1 MCGFFAS
8 NHPKVGLDD
17 LPRIRHRIGF
27 RGPDCHSDLVIRG
40 NWKLFHARLSIIAPS
55 EAYMQ
60 PCISESGAAIIFNG
74 EILNFRALV
83 KKYGL
88 PETDSDTVALNALLD
103 IETFD
108 LNEIE
113 GFFAFLRID
122 NFGNLTHCARDRF
135 GVKPLFIHKED
146 GYMTVASEASIISDL
161 FGLPYADAAME
172 EYHVFRA
179 PVFAGS
185 YFESISPVIP
195 GTCIQNGTFFE
206 PLDYFEAQYWDLARI
221 MEELEPTI
229 STSIESRLV
238 SDVPVGLLYSGGI
251 DSNLLDCLTNGALQR
266 FSGGFAG
273 DYDLEFARKRQAT
286 SSAGQTTLVEVSDSA
301 FRERFQDMV
310 RLRKEPLSV
319 PNEVILSFLAE
330 EWEKRGGK
338 VLISGEAADEFFAG
352 YDRIFRWAFQANSF
366 DVNKFIDLYCYVP
379 RERVSDHLVNTIED
393 FFDSVG
399 HLSPF
404 EMVRYFFVTK
414 HLPVL
419 FRRLDFALMFSG
431 VEGREPLASY
441 SMFQLAMHCSP
452 SDLFSGLL
460 GKLPLRLMA
469 AEKIDRQFAFA
480 TKVGFPVDLGRIFR
494 GMPAGNK
501 FQNYNIWSEE
511 NMEALQW

>member
-8 NHPKVGLDD
+8 NDPRVSNDD
-17 LPRIRHRIGF
+17 LPRIRHRVGF
-27 RGPDCHSDLVIRG
+27 RGPDGHSDLVTHG

-60 PCISESGAAIIFNG
+60 PCISESGAALIFNG
-74 EILNFRALV
+74 EILNFRTLV

-88 PETDSDTVALNALLD
+88 PETESDTVALNALLD
-103 IETFD
+103 IEAFD

-122 NFGNLTHCARDRF
+122 NLGNLTHCARDRF
-135 GVKPLFIHKED
+135 GVKPLYVHEK
-146 GYMTVASEASIISDL
+146 GPYTTVASEASIISDL
-161 FGLPYADAAME
+161 FDLPYADAAME

-185 YFESISPVIP
+185 YFESISPVKP
-195 GTCIQNGTFFE
+195 GTCLQTGVFFD
-206 PLDYFEAQYWDLARI
+206 PKDHFESEYWDLARI
-221 MEELEPTI
+221 MDELEPTI
-229 STSIESRLV
+229 SGSIESRLV
-238 SDVPVGLLYSGGI
+238 SDVPVALLYSGGI
-251 DSNLLDCLTNGALQR
+251 DSNLLDCFTNNALHR

-273 DYDLEFARKRQAT
+273 DYDLEFARKRQAA
-286 SSAGQTTLVEVSDSA
+286 SVAGQTTLVEVSDSA
-301 FRERFQDMV
+301 FRERFKDMV

-330 EWEKRGGK
+330 EWAKMGGK
-338 VLISGEAADEFFAG
+338 VLISGEAADEFFGG
-352 YDRIFRWAFQANSF
+352 YDRIFRWALQAQSF
-366 DVNKFIDLYCYVP
+366 DFNKFIDLYCYVP
-379 RERVSDHLVNTIED
+379 RDGISERLADTIKE
-393 FFDSVG
+393 FFEPIC

-431 VEGREPLASY
+431 VEGREPMASY
-441 SMFQLAMHCSP
+441 NMFRLAMRCSP
-452 SDLFSGLL
+452 SDLFRGSL

-469 AEKIDRQFAFA
+469 AKRLDSQFAFS

-494 GMPAGNK
+494 GAPAADK
-501 FQNYNIWSEE
+501 FQNYGIWSAE
-511 NMEALQW
+511 NMEALL